1 MAASKRLW
9 LFRGVP
15 GSGKS
20 TAAHYAANGNPVF
33 SADMYFESIDEHS
46 NLVYNFDFTKLK
58 DAHENCRRLTEQ
70 AMIGKVSDIYV
81 TNTFTQEWEME
92 TYYELAQKYGYTVF
106 SLIVE
111 NRHGGENIHGVPAD
125 KVQIMRDRFSVKL

>member
-1 MAASKRLW
+1 MVTGKRLW

-33 SADMYFESIDEHS
+33 SADTWFESYE
-46 NLVYNFDFTKLK
+46 NGGLVYKFDPTQLRE
-58 DAHENCRRLTEQ
+58 AHENCRRLTEQ
-70 AMIGKVSDIYV
+70 AMVGMVHDIYV

-92 TYYELAQKYGYTVF
+92 TYFELAKKYGYAVF

-111 NRHGGENIHGVPAD
+111 NRHGGENIHGVPED
-125 KVQIMRDRFSVKL
+125 KVQVMKDRFSVKL

>member
-1 MAASKRLW
+1 MMASKRLW

-33 SADMYFESIDEHS
+33 SADMFFEKWVDNE
-46 NLVYNFDFTKLK
+46 LVYNFDFSKIK

-70 AMIGKVSDIYV
+70 AMLGGVSDIYV

-92 TYYELAQKYGYTVF
+92 NYFKLAESYGYTVF
-106 SLIVE
+106 SMIVE
-111 NRHGGENIHGVPAD
+111 NRHNGKNVHGVPTD
-125 KVQIMRDRFSVKL
+125 KVQQMKDRFSVQL